1 MKPTYEY
8 KGRQLTIRRLACLPE
23 CKVCYQVV
31 YNRVVTLKWPIE
43 KALTTLTGPQK
54 KKAKEKAETDKI
66 KIDPFKKTKQDR
78 EIIAKEKLKQIFKK
92 PVKPTSTY
100 VYWVQGSYRG
110 VL

>member
-1 MKPTYEY
+1 MSKQKFPY
-8 KGRQLTIRRLACLPE
+8 KGKEYTVSRLACLPE

-54 KKAKEKAETDKI
+54 KKAKEKAETEKI

-78 EIIAKEKLKQIFKK
+78 EIIEKEKLKQIFKR

-100 VYWVQGSYRG
+100 VYWVSKSGG